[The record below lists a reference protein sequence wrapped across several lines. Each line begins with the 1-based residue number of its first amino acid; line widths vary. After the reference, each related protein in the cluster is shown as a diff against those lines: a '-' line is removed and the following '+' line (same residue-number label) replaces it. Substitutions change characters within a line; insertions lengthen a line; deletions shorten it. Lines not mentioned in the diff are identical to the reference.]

1 MDIAQRLVLIR
12 KAVDLSQKNFATKI
26 GRSQSTY
33 CEYEK
38 GKNVPERTI
47 ADICREFYVNE
58 EWLRNG
64 KGDMFRSKNSTNEEL
79 AFQIDKLLKTNDEF
93 TKQLFLEYLK
103 SPAEMKTLFEGFVY
117 NLAKRK

>member
-12 KAVDLSQKNFATKI
+12 EAVGLSQKNLAAKI

-58 EWLRNG
+58 DWLRTG
-64 KGDMFRSKNSTNEEL
+64 EGDMFKSKNNTNEEL
-79 AFQIDKLLKTNDEF
+79 AFQIGKLLKTDDEF
-93 TKQLFLEYLK
+93 TKNLFLEYLK
-103 SPAEMKTLFEGFVY
+103 LPPEMKTLFEDFVH
-117 NLAKRK
+117 NLAKRQ